1 MPLVDVT
8 YDDTV
13 GEDVLRRLGEVLP
26 DVVAEAVSC
35 PEEPWIGPPGIG
47 DIEIRFHA
55 KSAIDV
61 GDLNLVV
68 EVRTKLFESR
78 VSDKQ
83 RRSDLI
89 LDRLAELRLGQ
100 VGVWLILA
108 EGAWSQS

>member
-13 GEDVLRRLGEVLP
+13 HEDVLRRLGELLP
-26 DVVAEAVSC
+26 DIVAEAVVC
-35 PEEPWIGPPGIG
+35 PEEPWTGPPGIG
-47 DIEIRFHA
+47 DIEIRFRA

-68 EVRTKLFESR
+68 EVRTKLFNSR
-78 VSDKQ
+78 VTDKQ

-89 LDRLAELRLGQ
+89 LDRLAYLQLGQ